1 MSKIVIFGH
10 PALTTKSTDID
21 QIDDYVVSLSQKMI
35 NVMYEAPGVGL
46 AAPQIGINKN
56 IFVFDAGEGAKV
68 AINPKIED
76 LQGDIVFSEG
86 CLSLPGYYWDIE
98 RYEYAKV
105 SCLNEKGE
113 ETIYEGEELLG
124 RVLQHEY
131 DHLQGHLLLK
141 QLKRKNRKEALKE
154 ISIKGFPGDK
164 I

>member
-1 MSKIVIFGH
+1 MSEIVTFGH
-10 PALTTKSTDID
+10 PALTAKSSNIEK
-21 QIDDYVVSLSQKMI
+21 IDDYIVSLSKKMI
-35 NVMYEAPGVGL
+35 NIMYEAPGVGL

-56 IFVFDAGEGAKV
+56 IFVFDAGEGPKV

-76 LQGDIVFSEG
+76 LKGDIIFMEG

-105 SCLNEKGE
+105 SCLNENGE

-141 QLKRKNRKEALKE
+141 KLKRKIRKEALKE

>member
-1 MSKIVIFGH
+1 MSDIVIFGH
-10 PALTTKSTDID
+10 PSLTAKSIDIEK
-21 QIDDYVVSLSQKMI
+21 IDEYTISLAKRMI
-35 NVMYEAPGVGL
+35 NIMYEAPGVGL

-56 IFVFDAGEGAKV
+56 IFVFDAGEGSKV

-76 LQGDIVFSEG
+76 LQGDIVYSEG
-86 CLSLPGYYWDIE
+86 CLSLPGYYWDIA
-98 RYEYAKV
+98 RYEYAKL

-113 ETIYEGEELLG
+113 ETIYEGEDLLG

-141 QLKRKNRKEALKE
+141 KLKRKIRKEALKE